1 MLDHIEIAGLTGEV
15 TQTSSKR
22 GLLWEGKNQV
32 VNLAP
37 EMVIEALMGSSYLK
51 LIGFGYGNGR
61 PVTPSTKSLPN
72 VITMVD
78 ASPAVGRDKFGRRTL
93 ATWRATWVPS
103 APQTYDMLGL
113 LSSTQRLFSAT
124 AFPSI
129 TLSADE
135 AVSVAWT
142 IYLRG

>member
-1 MLDHIEIAGLTGEV
+1 MIDHIEIAGLTGEV
-15 TQTSSKR
+15 TQVSSKR

-37 EMVIEALMGSSYLK
+37 ELIMEALMGTSSLK
-51 LIGFGYGNGR
+51 YVGFGYGNGR

-78 ASPAVGRDKFGRRTL
+78 ASPYVGRDQFGRRTL
-93 ATWRATWVPS
+93 ATWKATWIPT

-113 LSSTQRLFSAT
+113 LSSNQRLFSAT
-124 AFPSI
+124 NFPAV
-129 TLSADE
+129 TLAADE
-135 AVSVAWT
+135 AIAVSWT